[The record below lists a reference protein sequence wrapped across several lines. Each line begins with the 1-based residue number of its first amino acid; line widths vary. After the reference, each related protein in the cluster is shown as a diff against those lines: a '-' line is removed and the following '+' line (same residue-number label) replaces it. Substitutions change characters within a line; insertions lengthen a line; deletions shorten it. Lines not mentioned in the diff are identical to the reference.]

1 MKRDV
6 FAMGELLIDFMST
19 DRDTDLENA
28 KSFIKKA
35 GGAPPNALAA
45 LSKLGGNS
53 VIASKVGNDP
63 FGDFLVNECKKYGMD
78 INMIIK
84 DPKYST
90 TLAFVSLTADGER
103 DFTFVRG
110 ADEHLMFS
118 ELDRERIEKCG
129 IFHFGA
135 ATGLLG
141 GETYDTYMKVLDIAI
156 KKDAYIVFDPN
167 YRYDFWKERTS
178 VFRKR
183 CKKLIAVSDI
193 VKVSDE
199 ELRIITKKKTLKAGA
214 GVLLD
219 LGARLVCVTL
229 GEKGAFAAK
238 KNYQKIIP
246 GIKIKCI
253 DSTGAGDAFIGA
265 LLYKLSTADDM
276 ESIFEDDKILEEY
289 IKFANIAGAICCTRL
304 GAMEGMPAASDM
316 EIYKP

>member
-19 DRDTDLENA
+19 DRDTDLLNA

-45 LSKLGGNS
+45 LSKLGGNA

-63 FGDFLVNECKKYGMD
+63 FGDFLVNECRKYGMD
-78 INMIIK
+78 TRMIIK

-110 ADEHLMFS
+110 ADEHLAFK
-118 ELDRERIEKCG
+118 ELDQDIIGKCR

-141 GETYDTYMKVLDIAI
+141 GETYDTYMKMLDIAI

-167 YRYDFWKERTS
+167 YRQDFWKERAS

-183 CKKLIAVSDI
+183 CRRLIEASDI

-214 GVLLD
+214 RALLD
-219 LGARLVCVTL
+219 MGARLVCVTL
-229 GEKGAFAAK
+229 GKKGAFAAR
-238 KNYQKIIP
+238 KNYQRIIP
-246 GIKIKCI
+246 GIKVSCI

-265 LLYKLSTADDM
+265 LLYRLSTADDM
-276 ESIFEDDKILEEY
+276 ESIYKDDRILEEY
-289 IKFANIAGAICCTRL
+289 VRYANIAGAVCCTRL
-304 GAMEGMPAASDM
+304 GAMEGMPTASDM